1 MSDYEQ
7 KDNTGVLFKNNK
19 TKDSQ
24 PDYTGTITIGGI
36 KKRLASWVQPSK
48 SGKKYMSLKISDFQ
62 PKNDTGHT
70 YTTTTTNDADI
81 PF

>member
-7 KDNTGVLFKNNK
+7 KDNTGVLFKNDK

-24 PDYTGTITIGGI
+24 PDYTVTITIGGS
-36 KKRLASWVQPSK
+36 KKRLASWVQDSK